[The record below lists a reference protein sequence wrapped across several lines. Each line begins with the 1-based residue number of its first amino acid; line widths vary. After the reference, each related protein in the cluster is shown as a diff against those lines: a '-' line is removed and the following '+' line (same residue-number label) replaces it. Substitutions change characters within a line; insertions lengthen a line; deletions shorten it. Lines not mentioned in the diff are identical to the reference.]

1 MNILLVNDD
10 GIDSPYL
17 ALLCRAAAA
26 RGHRVTVC
34 APSTQQSAKSHSF
47 TIFTPVTV
55 HPREV
60 EGACAAWAVD
70 GTPVDCVRLGLLSL
84 CGDGVDLVLS
94 GINDGFNTGLA
105 TYVSGTVGAAR
116 EAAFARK
123 PAMAV
128 SMQTGTP
135 PETRAFFADWAV
147 ALGERLV
154 DYPFPDQAV
163 CSVNVPAVPMHL
175 LQPPVMCPISR
186 EHWEDGY
193 ERRESPRGGSYFWLR
208 PETFNVPPTPGS
220 DMDYLSRGHITCTF
234 LAPEGCRQ
242 EDYAGL
248 LEM

>member
-10 GIDSPYL
+10 GIDNPFL

-26 RGHRVTVC
+26 RGHRVTVV
-34 APSTQQSAKSHSF
+34 APAPQQSPKSHCF
-47 TIFTPVTV
+47 TIDRPLCAY
-55 HPREV
+55 PRQV
-60 EGACAAWAVD
+60 EGAADAWAVD
-70 GTPVDCVRLGLLSL
+70 GTPVDCCRVGLMCL
-84 CGDGVDLVLS
+84 CVQRPDLVLS
-94 GINDGFNTGLA
+94 GINLGYNTGLA
-105 TYVSGTVGAAR
+105 TFVSGTVGAAR
-116 EAAFARK
+116 EAAFQGV

-128 SMQTGTP
+128 SGEPRTP
-135 PETRAFFADWAV
+135 QETLAFFADWAV

-163 CSVNVPAVPMHL
+163 CSVNVPAVPMHR

-193 ERRESPRGGSYFWLR
+193 ERRESPRGGSYFWLM
-208 PETFNVPPTPGS
+208 PETFNIPPTPGS
-220 DMDYLSRGHITCTF
+220 DMDYLSRGHITCT
-234 LAPEGCRQ
+234 LLTPEGCRQ

>member
-34 APSTQQSAKSHSF
+34 APSTQQSAKAHSF
-47 TIFTPVTV
+47 TVFTPVTV
-55 HPREV
+55 HPRTI
-60 EGACAAWAVD
+60 EGAQAAWAVD
-70 GTPVDCVRLGLLSL
+70 GTPVDCTRLGLLSL
-84 CGDGVDLVLS
+84 CEGGVDLVLS
-94 GINDGFNTGLA
+94 GINDGFNAGLSVF
-105 TYVSGTVGAAR
+105 VSGTVGAAR

-135 PETRAFFADWAV
+135 PETLAFFADWAV

-163 CSVNVPAVPMHL
+163 CSVNVPAVPMHR

-208 PETFNVPPTPGS
+208 PETFNIPPTPGS

>member
-1 MNILLVNDD
+1 M
-10 GIDSPYL
+10 
-17 ALLCRAAAA
+17 
-26 RGHRVTVC
+26 
-34 APSTQQSAKSHSF
+34 
-47 TIFTPVTV
+47 
-55 HPREV
+55 
-60 EGACAAWAVD
+60 
-70 GTPVDCVRLGLLSL
+70 
-84 CGDGVDLVLS
+84 DLVLS

-123 PAMAV
+123 PALAV

-154 DYPFPDQAV
+154 DYPVPDQAV

-193 ERRESPRGGSYFWLR
+193 ERRESPRGGSYFWLM
-208 PETFNVPPTPGS
+208 PETFNIPPTPGS

-242 EDYAGL
+242 EDYKGL